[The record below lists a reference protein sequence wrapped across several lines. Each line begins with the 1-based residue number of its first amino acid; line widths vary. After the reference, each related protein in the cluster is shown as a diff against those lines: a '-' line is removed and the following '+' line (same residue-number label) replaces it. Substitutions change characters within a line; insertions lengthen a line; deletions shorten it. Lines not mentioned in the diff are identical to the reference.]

1 MKKTEFTVTKQNN
14 LDVVRYEL
22 KATDV
27 YDDRV
32 ADKVAQASGI
42 VTFQYSDDEG
52 VRSITS
58 YVKDGI
64 SLENMLKKILDKKAV
79 LAIVSGIAG
88 AFEVGTLG
96 VPVSYIVKDTN
107 YIYVNEEN
115 YITKCLLLPIKQD
128 VMPMAELPKLFREI
142 LSKIRYDERDKD
154 NYAAK
159 LITLVNSDDFSVSK
173 LKDLADKELEQI
185 GYYVSKDSGLTD
197 MNAGNAPMNNNSV
210 KVNKLGVMNNMMGQS
225 PQGMPGPMGMPGQPP
240 MGQPAPQGMMGGR
253 PPMPGTPQAMMG
265 QPPQGQP
272 RPMGMPGQPPQ
283 GQPRPMGMP
292 GQPPQGQPGPMG
304 MPGQPG
310 PMGMPGQPP
319 QGQPRPMGMPGQPPQ
334 GMPAPQGMPKPMGM
348 PGQPPQGMPAPQGMP
363 KPMGM
368 PGQPP
373 QGMPAPQGMPK
384 PMGMPGQPPQGMP
397 KPMGMPAPMPMP
409 GMMPG
414 APAQVAPEKAPE
426 PVIEDKKEEETSPF
440 EEIKIE
446 EPKVEEP
453 KVEEPKVEEPKVEE
467 PKVEAPKPMMPT
479 PPVMP
484 AAPTPVMPAVPK
496 PAMPSMPNAAPTPN
510 PAPAEFTM
518 GSITGQLGSKPV
530 PHIVRKNTGEAIN
543 ITKPEFTIGKSK
555 TKADYV
561 IENNSAI
568 SRVHCIIVQ
577 KDGVNYIKDNN
588 STNHTYVNGVELEP
602 GKEVLLKNKTVI
614 QLGDEEFTFLLRKGE

>member
-22 KATDV
+22 KAADV
-27 YDDRV
+27 YDERV
-32 ADKVAQASGI
+32 ADKVSQAAGM

-64 SLENMLKKILDKKAV
+64 SLESMLKKTLDKKAV
-79 LAIVSGIAG
+79 LAIISGIAG

-115 YITKCLLLPIKQD
+115 YIVKCLLLPIKQD

-142 LSKIRYDERDKD
+142 LSKFRYDEKDKD
-154 NYAAK
+154 NYVAK
-159 LITLVNSDDFSVSK
+159 LITLVNSDDFSVGK

-185 GYYVSKDSGLTD
+185 GYYVSKDTGLTD

-210 KVNKLGVMNNMMGQS
+210 KVNKLGVMNNMMGQ
-225 PQGMPGPMGMPGQPP
+225 P
-240 MGQPAPQGMMGGR
+240 PQGMMGGR

-283 GQPRPMGMP
+283 GQPAPMGMP
-292 GQPPQGQPGPMG
+292 GQPPQGM
-304 MPGQPG
+304 
-310 PMGMPGQPP
+310 
-319 QGQPRPMGMPGQPPQ
+319 PRPMGMPGQPPQ
-334 GMPAPQGMPKPMGM
+334 GMPRPTGMPGQPSQGQPAPMGM
-348 PGQPPQGMPAPQGMP
+348 PG
-363 KPMGM
+363 PMGM
-368 PGQPP
+368 PMPGS
-373 QGMPAPQGMPK
+373 PAP
-384 PMGMPGQPPQGMP
+384 
-397 KPMGMPAPMPMP
+397 AP
-409 GMMPG
+409 
-414 APAQVAPEKAPE
+414 VKAPE
-426 PVIEDKKEEETSPF
+426 PALEEKKEEEASPF
-440 EEIKIE
+440 EEIKTE
-446 EPKVEEP
+446 EPKVEEPKVEEPKVEESKVEEP

-467 PKVEAPKPMMPT
+467 PKPVPAAPKPMMPNMPVMPVAPAMPGAPKPMMPT
-479 PPVMP
+479 
-484 AAPTPVMPAVPK
+484 A
-496 PAMPSMPNAAPTPN
+496 PAMPTPPTMPGAPKPMMPTAPAMPNMPNPVPTPN

-543 ITKPEFTIGKSK
+543 ITKPEFAIGKSK

>member
-22 KATDV
+22 KAADV
-27 YDDRV
+27 YDERV
-32 ADKVAQASGI
+32 ADKVSQAAGM

-64 SLENMLKKILDKKAV
+64 SLESMLKKTLDKKAV
-79 LAIVSGIAG
+79 LAIISGIAG

-115 YITKCLLLPIKQD
+115 YIVKCLLLPIKQD

-142 LSKIRYDERDKD
+142 LSKFRYDEKDKD
-154 NYAAK
+154 NYVAK
-159 LITLVNSDDFSVSK
+159 LITLVNSDDFSVGK

-185 GYYVSKDSGLTD
+185 GYYVSKDTGLTD

-210 KVNKLGVMNNMMGQS
+210 KVNKLGVMNNMMGQ
-225 PQGMPGPMGMPGQPP
+225 P
-240 MGQPAPQGMMGGR
+240 PQGMMGGR

-283 GQPRPMGMP
+283 GQPAPMGMPGQPPQGMPRPMGMP
-292 GQPPQGQPGPMG
+292 GQPPQGQPA
-304 MPGQPG
+304 

-319 QGQPRPMGMPGQPPQ
+319 QGQPAPMGMPGQPPQ
-334 GMPAPQGMPKPMGM
+334 GMPRPTGMPGQPSQGQPAPMGM
-348 PGQPPQGMPAPQGMP
+348 PG
-363 KPMGM
+363 PMGM
-368 PGQPP
+368 PMPGS
-373 QGMPAPQGMPK
+373 PAP
-384 PMGMPGQPPQGMP
+384 
-397 KPMGMPAPMPMP
+397 AP
-409 GMMPG
+409 
-414 APAQVAPEKAPE
+414 VKAPE
-426 PVIEDKKEEETSPF
+426 PALEEKKEEEASPF
-440 EEIKIE
+440 EEIKTE
-446 EPKVEEP
+446 EPKVEEPKVEESKVEEP

-467 PKVEAPKPMMPT
+467 PKPVPAAPKPMMPNMPVMPVAPAMPGAPKPMMPT
-479 PPVMP
+479 
-484 AAPTPVMPAVPK
+484 A
-496 PAMPSMPNAAPTPN
+496 PAMPTPPTMPGAPKPMMPTAPAMPNMPNPVPTPN

-543 ITKPEFTIGKSK
+543 ITKPEFAIGKSK

>member
-22 KATDV
+22 KAADV
-27 YDDRV
+27 YDERV
-32 ADKVAQASGI
+32 ADKVSQAAGM

-64 SLENMLKKILDKKAV
+64 SLESMLKKTLDKKAV
-79 LAIVSGIAG
+79 LAIISGIAG

-115 YITKCLLLPIKQD
+115 YIVKCLLLPIKQD

-142 LSKIRYDERDKD
+142 LSKFRYDEKDKD
-154 NYAAK
+154 NYVAK
-159 LITLVNSDDFSVSK
+159 LITLVNSDDFSVGK

-185 GYYVSKDSGLTD
+185 GYYVSKDTGLTD

-210 KVNKLGVMNNMMGQS
+210 KVNKLGVMNNMMGQ
-225 PQGMPGPMGMPGQPP
+225 P
-240 MGQPAPQGMMGGR
+240 PQGMMGGR

-283 GQPRPMGMP
+283 GQPAPMGMPGQPPQGMPRPMGMP
-292 GQPPQGQPGPMG
+292 GQPPQGQPA
-304 MPGQPG
+304 

-319 QGQPRPMGMPGQPPQ
+319 QGQPAPMGMPGQPPQ
-334 GMPAPQGMPKPMGM
+334 GMPRPTGMPGQPSQGQPAPMGM
-348 PGQPPQGMPAPQGMP
+348 PG
-363 KPMGM
+363 PMGM
-368 PGQPP
+368 PMPGS
-373 QGMPAPQGMPK
+373 PAP
-384 PMGMPGQPPQGMP
+384 
-397 KPMGMPAPMPMP
+397 AP
-409 GMMPG
+409 
-414 APAQVAPEKAPE
+414 VKAPE
-426 PVIEDKKEEETSPF
+426 PALEEKKEEEASPF
-440 EEIKIE
+440 EEIKTE
-446 EPKVEEP
+446 EPKVEEPKVEEPKVEESKVEEP

-467 PKVEAPKPMMPT
+467 PKPVPAAPKPMMPNMPVMPVAPAMPGAPKPMMPT
-479 PPVMP
+479 
-484 AAPTPVMPAVPK
+484 A
-496 PAMPSMPNAAPTPN
+496 PAMPTPPTMPGAPKPMMPTAPAMPNMPNPVPTPN

-543 ITKPEFTIGKSK
+543 ITKPEFAIGKSK